1 MYLFTE
7 TKELKFTM
15 NYEEERKDSFSS
27 KYGFIL
33 ACIGSAVG
41 MGNIWLFPTRVSAY
55 GGGSFLIPYFIFV
68 IILGFSGTIG
78 EMAFGRASRKGPMGA
93 FRYACEESGKNG
105 NIGEAVGFIP
115 VLGSL
120 SLAIGYT
127 VVVGWILKY
136 VVQSLSGSLLSN
148 PDIESLGGLF
158 SRTATTSGNNL
169 FQILAVVIVAI
180 IVIFG
185 IGKGIEKANKI
196 MMPLFFLMFIC
207 LAIYISFQP
216 GAKEGYKYMFTI
228 DPVAIKD
235 PLTWVYALGQAF
247 FSLSLAGNGTLIYGT
262 YLSDKEDILDS
273 AWKVALFDTI
283 AAMLA
288 ALVIIPAMATTGSQ
302 LSQGGPGLMFIHLP
316 HLFSTMNG
324 GTILLI
330 VFFVAVLFGGVS
342 SLINL
347 YEAPIA
353 TVQQKFNLNRKIS
366 SLIVLGLGLVISL
379 AIQNIVSPWMD
390 FVSIYACPLGAGL
403 AAIMFYIVLGKDKSR
418 ALLQQGRVKPIGK
431 WLEPLAHFVFI
442 PITIIVFI
450 LGIVL
455 GGIG

>member
-1 MYLFTE
+1 
-7 TKELKFTM
+7 M
-15 NYEEERKDSFSS
+15 NKKKDTFNS
-27 KYGFIL
+27 KWGFIL

-41 MGNIWLFPTRVSAY
+41 MGNIWLFPTRVSTY

-68 IILGFSGTIG
+68 LLLGFSGTIG

-93 FRYACEESGKNG
+93 FAYAMKENNRNPK
-105 NIGEAVGFIP
+105 IGEALGVIP

-120 SLAIGYT
+120 ALAIGYS

-136 VVQSLSGSLLSN
+136 VILALSGNLMNN
-148 PDIESLGGLF
+148 PDINTLGAIFNSTASASSNNFYQTLSL
-158 SRTATTSGNNL
+158 
-169 FQILAVVIVAI
+169 IIVAI
-180 IVIFG
+180 ILIFG

-196 MMPLFFLMFIC
+196 MMPLFFLMFIV
-207 LAIYISFQP
+207 LAIYINFQP
-216 GAKEGYKYMFTI
+216 GAKEGYKYMFSI
-228 DPVAIKD
+228 DPVAIKN

-262 YLSDKEDILDS
+262 YLSDKEDIIDS

-288 ALVIIPAMATTGSQ
+288 ALVIIPAMATTGAK
-302 LSQGGPGLMFIHLP
+302 LSQGGPGLMFIHIP
-316 HLFSTMNG
+316 QLFSTMIG
-324 GTILLI
+324 GNILLNI
-330 VFFVAVLFGGVS
+330 FFIAVLFGGIS

-353 TVQQKFNLNRKIS
+353 TLQQKFKLSRKVA
-366 SLIVLGLGLVISL
+366 SLLIIGIGLLISL
-379 AIQNIVSPWMD
+379 SIQDIVSPWMD

-403 AAIMFYIVLGKDKSR
+403 AAIMFYIVLGKEKSR
-418 ALLQQGRVKPIGK
+418 IQLQKGRTKEIGS
-431 WLEPLAHFVFI
+431 WLEIVSRYIFI
-442 PITIIVFI
+442 PITIIIFI

>member
-1 MYLFTE
+1 MN
-7 TKELKFTM
+7 TK
-15 NYEEERKDSFSS
+15 KDTFNS
-27 KYGFIL
+27 KWGFIL

-41 MGNIWLFPTRVSAY
+41 MGNIWLFPTRVSSY

-68 IILGFSGTIG
+68 ILLGFSGTIG

-93 FRYACEESGKNG
+93 FRYAMEENNKNG
-105 NIGEAVGFIP
+105 NIGEALGFIP

-120 SLAIGYT
+120 ALAIGYS
-127 VVVGWILKY
+127 VVVGWILNY
-136 VVQSLSGSLLSN
+136 VIKSFSGALMLHS
-148 PDIESLGGLF
+148 DINSLGATF
-158 SRTATTSGNNL
+158 SSIASSSGNNF
-169 FQILAVVIVAI
+169 FQMLSIIIVALI
-180 IVIFG
+180 LILG

-196 MMPLFFLMFIC
+196 MMPLFFLMFIV
-207 LAIYISFQP
+207 LAIYINFQP
-216 GAKEGYKYMFTI
+216 GAKEGYKYMFSI
-228 DPVAIKD
+228 DPVAIKN

-262 YLSDKEDILDS
+262 YLSDKEDIIDS

-288 ALVIIPAMATTGSQ
+288 ALVIIPAMATTGAK
-302 LSQGGPGLMFIHLP
+302 LSQGGPGLMFIHIP
-316 HLFSTMNG
+316 HLFSTMKG
-324 GTILLI
+324 GEILLI
-330 VFFVAVLFGGVS
+330 IFFIAVLFGGIS

-353 TVQQKFNLNRKIS
+353 TLQQKFKLSRKVS
-366 SLIVLGLGLVISL
+366 SIIILTIGLIVSL
-379 AIQNIVSPWMD
+379 SIQDIVSSWMD

-403 AAIMFYIVLGKDKSR
+403 AAIMFYLVLGKDKAR
-418 ALLQQGRVKPIGK
+418 AQLQKGREKKIGK
-431 WLEPLAHFVFI
+431 WLEIVSHYIFI

>member
-1 MYLFTE
+1 MKKKGDNF
-7 TKELKFTM
+7 
-15 NYEEERKDSFSS
+15 NS
-27 KYGFIL
+27 KWGFIL

-41 MGNIWLFPTRVSAY
+41 MGNIWLFPTRVSSY

-68 IILGFSGTIG
+68 ILLGFSGTIG

-93 FRYACEESGKNG
+93 FRYAMEEKGHNG
-105 NIGEAVGFIP
+105 NIGEALGIIP

-120 SLAIGYT
+120 ALAIGYS

-136 VVQSLSGSLLSN
+136 VIAAFSGALINHS
-148 PDIESLGGLF
+148 DIDSLGEMFG
-158 SRTATTSGNNL
+158 STAQASGNNF
-169 FQILAVVIVAI
+169 FQIISLLIVALI
-180 IVIFG
+180 LILG
-185 IGKGIEKANKI
+185 IAKGIEKANKI
-196 MMPLFFLMFIC
+196 MMPLFFLMFIA
-207 LAIYISFQP
+207 LAIYINFQP
-216 GAKEGYKYMFTI
+216 GAKAGYRYMFSI
-228 DPVAIKD
+228 DPVAIRD

-262 YLSDKEDILDS
+262 YLSDKEDIIDS

-288 ALVIIPAMATTGSQ
+288 ALVIIPAMATTGAK
-302 LSQGGPGLMFIHLP
+302 LSQGGPGLMFIHIP
-316 HLFSTMNG
+316 HLFSNMIG
-324 GTILLI
+324 GEILLI
-330 VFFVAVLFGGVS
+330 IFFVAVLFGGIS

-353 TVQQKFNLNRKIS
+353 TLQQKFKLSRKVS
-366 SLIVLGLGLVISL
+366 STIIIGMGLLISL
-379 AIQNIVSPWMD
+379 SIQDIVSPWMD

-418 ALLQQGRVKPIGK
+418 ELLQMGREAKIGS
-431 WLEPLAHFVFI
+431 WLEIVARYIFI

-450 LGIVL
+450 AGIVL